1 MSDFDIAFET
11 LTGHPPNRWQRRL
24 YRDWLARGMV
34 PDALDL
40 PTGLGKTSV
49 MALWLITLANGA
61 ALPRRLVYVVD
72 RRAVV
77 DQATALADRLAE
89 RAATALPDRPAPAV
103 STLRG
108 RHADNRR
115 WLEDPTAPAIVV
127 GTIDMIGSRLLFS
140 GYGVSRRMRPFQAG
154 LLGAD
159 CLFVLDEAHLCPPF
173 ETLLAAV
180 ADETARDAAGD
191 AAALP
196 PLRVLSLSATGRADG
211 ERVFRLEDGDRDDW
225 TAQRLDADKRLTIA
239 EAEAKTLPLSVAA
252 TARALLADAPAARL
266 LVFTHGRVD
275 ALKIGSELGGKPG
288 GKSNAGGAPSVEFL
302 TGERRIREREDLT
315 ASLMALGFLKGDDP
329 KGNGRKG
336 DGTEGAGGP
345 AVLVATAAGEV
356 GIDLDADHM
365 VCDLVT
371 VERLI
376 QRLGRVNRAGGKG
389 RVARV
394 TVLVPPDMDAE
405 TRARLEAPLR
415 ALPALDD
422 GSLDA
427 SPRALLALRRAH
439 PDLVRAATAPAPLHP
454 PLVRATVDT
463 WAMTALEDHAGRPA
477 PGPWL
482 RGWVEEEASAT
493 LLWRRHLPWRD
504 GPPSDAELDDFF
516 TAAPPH
522 LLEGLEAPVERIR
535 RVLAARLQAAGLPD
549 EAPALVL
556 LSPARTVKATFT
568 VRQLAAELDRKR
580 GRIAEGDMIVAAA
593 ALGGLSATGHLDE
606 KADAADGPGTLDDAA
621 EGGWPD
627 GLLAEIGY
635 RVTGPGEPDPGGDW
649 RLAYRFDLPPKS
661 DRDAGKDQDKVPA
674 LSVWTLRRPGTGS
687 RRGDPA
693 IARREQSLAEHHGW
707 TEREARRIADALW
720 TAAADGDRARWTRIL
735 ATAARLHDLGK
746 DRALWQAAMAAPA
759 AGRPFAKTRGGG
771 NPRLLGGYRHEFGSL
786 ADAVRRPDL
795 TGSDLTE
802 EERDL
807 VLHLIASHHGFARPE
822 IPALDPDRP
831 PSANAALAADAAL
844 RFARLQRRLGPW
856 GLAGWE
862 ALLRAADRRASRL
875 LDEGGT

>member
-1 MSDFDIAFET
+1 M
-11 LTGHPPNRWQRRL
+11 G
-24 YRDWLARGMV
+24 
-34 PDALDL
+34 
-40 PTGLGKTSV
+40 GKT
-49 MALWLITLANGA
+49 
-61 ALPRRLVYVVD
+61 
-72 RRAVV
+72 
-77 DQATALADRLAE
+77 
-89 RAATALPDRPAPAV
+89 
-103 STLRG
+103 
-108 RHADNRR
+108 
-115 WLEDPTAPAIVV
+115 
-127 GTIDMIGSRLLFS
+127 
-140 GYGVSRRMRPFQAG
+140 
-154 LLGAD
+154 
-159 CLFVLDEAHLCPPF
+159 
-173 ETLLAAV
+173 
-180 ADETARDAAGD
+180 
-191 AAALP
+191 
-196 PLRVLSLSATGRADG
+196 
-211 ERVFRLEDGDRDDW
+211 
-225 TAQRLDADKRLTIA
+225 
-239 EAEAKTLPLSVAA
+239 
-252 TARALLADAPAARL
+252 
-266 LVFTHGRVD
+266 
-275 ALKIGSELGGKPG
+275 G
-288 GKSNAGGAPSVEFL
+288 GKSDAKGAPPVEFL

-315 ASLMALGFLKGDDP
+315 ASLTALGFLKADGPNGDGP
-329 KGNGRKG
+329 KG
-336 DGTEGAGGP
+336 DETEGSGGP

-405 TRARLEAPLR
+405 TRARLEAPLH
-415 ALPALDD
+415 ALPPLDD

-439 PDLVRAATAPAPLHP
+439 PDLVRAATAPAPPHP
-454 PLVRATVDT
+454 PLVGATVDA

-493 LLWRRHLPWRD
+493 LLWRRHLPWRA
-504 GPPSDAELDDFF
+504 GPPTDAELDAFF
-516 TAAPPH
+516 AAAPPH

-535 RVLAARLQAAGLPD
+535 RVLAVRLKAAGLPD
-549 EAPALVL
+549 DAPALVL

-568 VRQLAAELDRKR
+568 VRGLSSELDRKR
-580 GRIAEGDMIVAAA
+580 GRIADGDLIVAAA

-606 KADAADGPGTLDDAA
+606 KADAADLPGTLDDAS

-627 GLLAEIGY
+627 GFLEDIGY
-635 RVTGPGEPDPGGDW
+635 RVTGPEDPDPGGDW
-649 RLAYRFDLPPKS
+649 RLAYRFELPP
-661 DRDAGKDQDKVPA
+661 APDQDEGKAPA
-674 LSVWTLRRPGTGS
+674 LSVWTLRRPGAGS

-693 IARREQSLAEHHGW
+693 IARREQGLAEHHGW

-720 TAAADGDRARWTRIL
+720 TAAADGDRERWTRIL

-746 DRALWQAAMAAPA
+746 DRALWQAAMAAPT

-786 ADAVRRPDL
+786 ADAERHIDL
-795 TGSDLTE
+795 AGADLTE

-822 IPALDPDRP
+822 IAALDPDRP
-831 PSANAALAADAAL
+831 PSANTALAADAAL

-862 ALLRAADRRASRL
+862 ALLRAADQRASRL
-875 LDEGGT
+875 LDEGGV